1 MFWIFLREV
10 SWKTFST
17 KYLLTVVINSL
28 SYNQVKTYSLVFIVF
43 DEFWEQSMEVD
54 LNVEIWSESNIKSL
68 FSLVQLLLEMS
79 KYCLPNL
86 RRHWYISKF
95 KDFFVTNFSDI
106 WFIILFQAKYFS
118 NTRKLFRYFLFVS
131 KILFTVL

>member
-1 MFWIFLREV
+1 MDLFEV
-10 SWKTFST
+10 SFLKNLFY
-17 KYLLTVVINSL
+17 KIPFGGCYQNSL

-86 RRHWYISKF
+86 RRHWYIGKF

>member
-1 MFWIFLREV
+1 MDLFEESFL
-10 SWKTFST
+10 KNLFH
-17 KYLLTVVINSL
+17 KIPFNGCYQNSL
-28 SYNQVKTYSLVFIVF
+28 SYNQVKTCSLVFIVF

-79 KYCLPNL
+79 KYFLPNL
-86 RRHWYISKF
+86 RRHWYICKF
-95 KDFFVTNFSDI
+95 KDFVGTNFSDI

>member
-1 MFWIFLREV
+1 MDLFKGSFL
-10 SWKTFST
+10 KKLFY
-17 KYLLTVVINSL
+17 KIPFDGCYQNSL

-86 RRHWYISKF
+86 RRHWYICKF

>member
-1 MFWIFLREV
+1 MDLFEGSFL
-10 SWKTFST
+10 KNLFY
-17 KYLLTVVINSL
+17 KIPFNGCYQNSL

-79 KYCLPNL
+79 KYFLPNL
-86 RRHWYISKF
+86 RRHWYICKF
-95 KDFFVTNFSDI
+95 KDFVGTNFSDI